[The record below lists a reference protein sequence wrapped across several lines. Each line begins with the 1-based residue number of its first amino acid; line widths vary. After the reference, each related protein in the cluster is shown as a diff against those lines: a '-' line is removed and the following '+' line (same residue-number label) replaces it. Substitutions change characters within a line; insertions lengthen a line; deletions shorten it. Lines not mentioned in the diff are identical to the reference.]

1 MTVYVNTAAE
11 LIVAC
16 LEAEGIDYMFSIPG
30 EENIR
35 LVEETAGSSIRF
47 ILARHEQAAVF
58 MAELYG
64 RLTGRAA
71 VCTATLGP
79 GAINLLLGVA
89 DAQTDNPPLVG
100 PVGHAE
106 NMQLTDRLGQLT
118 MALGR
123 MTGADAA
130 TTSSIWLRS
139 IGASSLLLTT
149 VDSRC

>member
-106 NMQLTDRLGQLT
+106 NMQL
-118 MALGR
+118 
-123 MTGADAA
+123 
-130 TTSSIWLRS
+130 
-139 IGASSLLLTT
+139 
-149 VDSRC
+149 